1 MCAQTSVVVQ
11 LQIASLVYGVEAG
24 IRVGDAVKS
33 ISAGDV
39 HRPLGSLWTASVY
52 SVGVPTDS
60 RWPTRSCFPAYQ
72 VDPRGACTCL
82 DGGCVRA
89 GAFRGASTSS
99 VSRSREVYR
108 PTSGR

>member
-33 ISAGDV
+33 ISARDV

-60 RWPTRSCFPAYQ
+60 RWPLIRWIRVELVPASAVAASSQ
-72 VDPRGACTCL
+72 AHLEAHPLPR
-82 DGGCVRA
+82 
-89 GAFRGASTSS
+89 
-99 VSRSREVYR
+99 
-108 PTSGR
+108 